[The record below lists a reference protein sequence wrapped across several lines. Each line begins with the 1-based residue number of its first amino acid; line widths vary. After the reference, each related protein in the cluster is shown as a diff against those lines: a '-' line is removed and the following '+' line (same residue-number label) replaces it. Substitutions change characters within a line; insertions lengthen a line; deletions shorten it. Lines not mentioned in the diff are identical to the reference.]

1 MTMAE
6 LLAQQRAVDDRLEV
20 INAGLRW
27 PMRRALE
34 DAIRRTYPYREGK
47 DLEGRPRTYVTGY
60 SRATPERIDLR
71 ARLDRLNEEVAPLR
85 NEGRELKRVA
95 AEIKRAIAAAVKV
108 KRR

>member
-6 LLAQQRAVDDRLEV
+6 LLAEQRVVDDRLEA
-20 INAGLRW
+20 IKHGLRW

-47 DLEGRPRTYVTGY
+47 DEVGRPQTYVTGY

-71 ARLDRLNEEVAPLR
+71 ARLDALNEEVAPLR
-85 NEGRELKRVA
+85 NEGRELKRLA
-95 AEIKRAIAAAVKV
+95 AEIKRAIAATVKA
-108 KRR
+108 KR